1 MIVNLGTNYLG
12 KTVVVV
18 RGATTT
24 CGALRRTLTD
34 NKLSVSL
41 LTLYRNFG
49 KSSTQENVRYFW
61 PIVYRIRIMAVLLKK
76 RKLNV
81 ILVVLLPLS
90 SWMLK
95 LSIRNLKTPT
105 FLVHRL
111 CLAAKAESL
120 GRWCPYLSQFY
131 PCSVRLSF
139 CPSASRYRNH
149 NQIVLQGM
157 RKPNR

>member
-1 MIVNLGTNYLG
+1 
-12 KTVVVV
+12 
-18 RGATTT
+18 
-24 CGALRRTLTD
+24 
-34 NKLSVSL
+34 
-41 LTLYRNFG
+41 
-49 KSSTQENVRYFW
+49 
-61 PIVYRIRIMAVLLKK
+61 MAGSFKK
-76 RKLNV
+76 RKLNIILV
-81 ILVVLLPLS
+81 ILLPFLS
-90 SWMLK
+90 SMVK

-105 FLVHRL
+105 FPVRRL

-157 RKPNR
+157 RMPNRRWVSKDGERQQMRSQMSHEWSVADIYAQDWMKVLILTRGSSLNGLSTVTEGRNSY